1 MWVYLEH
8 LSSLLENI
16 AKVLSLVPSAEMDN
30 LRHELTSAVRRRN
43 SYSAHSPIYPS
54 GNRLPRLVT
63 VGIPDVTGIQCSKQI
78 ANLVYVFLQ

>member
-1 MWVYLEH
+1 MYRVMWVYLEH

-43 SYSAHSPIYPS
+43 SYSAHSPIYQS
-54 GNRLPRLVT
+54 GNRLPRLVS
-63 VGIPDVTGIQCSKQI
+63 VGIPDVTGI
-78 ANLVYVFLQ
+78 